1 MPSWLAD
8 EEEKN
13 QSWKILKVCGS
24 SESSEVREGAVGSKV
39 VVFFKRFDL
48 SYILGVQEKA
58 F

>member
-1 MPSWLAD
+1 MAD